1 MKKSLIL
8 NKRSYAHAQ
17 SQLKVCVCI
26 ILGGG
31 GGTGIQMPS
40 YAFSG
45 DFVAQYFSF
54 KKMEYLNVFKRG
66 TCRNNWKKLNTNAKM
81 MRRWRVIHSVQIWA
95 HKANKELAV
104 FPSSPHNTGTLFASL
119 IST

>member
-1 MKKSLIL
+1 MKKKLLIL

-26 ILGGG
+26 IWGGD
-31 GGTGIQMPS
+31 TGIQMPG

-45 DFVAQYFSF
+45 DFVTQYFSF
-54 KKMEYLNVFKRG
+54 KKLEYLNVFKSG

-95 HKANKELAV
+95 YKANKELAV